1 MNLTVPN
8 DSANILS
15 LFMDIILIH
24 TNMVVYIRGKWA
36 YM

>member
-8 DSANILS
+8 DSVNTLS
-15 LFMDIILIH
+15 LFMDIILTH
-24 TNMVVYIRGKWA
+24 TTMVVYIRGKWA